1 MQVLG
6 VGGPSEKRRSRGVG
20 SCQAS
25 PENVHVLLVDIHFE
39 DVYTL
44 RSWVEGVLGL
54 RIIQRG
60 TGSGDGVSMA
70 IPHGVE
76 EEMAQLV
83 FLRVEVGAS
92 FCLVVL
98 THASGKVCGEEVREN
113 P

>member
-1 MQVLG
+1 
-6 VGGPSEKRRSRGVG
+6 
-20 SCQAS
+20 
-25 PENVHVLLVDIHFE
+25 
-39 DVYTL
+39 
-44 RSWVEGVLGL
+44 
-54 RIIQRG
+54 
-60 TGSGDGVSMA
+60 MA

-92 FCLVVL
+92 LCLVVL